1 MLLFT
6 SFECQDDNAD
16 VNFIEDNFPFLTG
29 TDDDQMDNDVNVVE
43 DLGKVWKY
51 AFTWSPLTVLVL
63 GNLRGLGNSK
73 KSHSICI

>member
-1 MLLFT
+1 MLLFF

-16 VNFIEDNFPFLTG
+16 VNLLEDNLPFLTG

-51 AFTWSPLTVLVL
+51 AFT
-63 GNLRGLGNSK
+63 
-73 KSHSICI
+73 